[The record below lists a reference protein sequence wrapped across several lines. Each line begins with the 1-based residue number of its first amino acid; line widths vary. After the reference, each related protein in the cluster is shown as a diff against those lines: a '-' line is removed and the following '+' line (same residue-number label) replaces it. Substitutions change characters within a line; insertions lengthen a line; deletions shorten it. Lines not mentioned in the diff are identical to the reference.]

1 MIATGD
7 SEGLTTSEIAGY
19 AALVG
24 FTSFLT
30 TFITM
35 YALQRMKEK

>member
-1 MIATGD
+1 MTAVDT
-7 SEGLTTSEIAGY
+7 EGLTTSEIAGY

-35 YALQRMKEK
+35 YALQKLKK

>member
-1 MIATGD
+1 MTTTEG
-7 SEGLTTSEIAGY
+7 EGLTAKEIACY

-35 YALQRMKEK
+35 YALQKMQK

>member
-1 MIATGD
+1 MIAEGD
-7 SEGLTTSEIAGY
+7 SGGLTPKEIACY

-35 YALQRMKEK
+35 YALQKLKT

>member
-1 MIATGD
+1 MIAEGD
-7 SEGLTTSEIAGY
+7 SKGLTAKEIACY

-35 YALQRMKEK
+35 YALQKLQK